1 MSRETLRSGISR
13 YACSGDP
20 GASATTLSR
29 TTELLCSSR
38 PSSSRDKLRANDF
51 GLSLLRLRRRGGTR
65 VGHATGGTF
74 EGAAPRGQQIP
85 RASAAH
91 ERQPL
96 LVLLGAG
103 SLADEHSTVRAPDPR
118 VVAVCGDRGGG
129 PECVRGVVALGA
141 LAAGS
146 GSRLARRKPRRRR
159 ATVTPAACEQTAPS
173 PAGAGTPAAGPT
185 HRAGIH
191 RRRRSRRAHVR
202 AARRRHRHVLG
213 PRPVRP
219 ERSAERAVHRP
230 LDLVDTR
237 LRSTGRRHAHLLG
250 RAPDRVAAS
259 RRGVRLV
266 RTSPEITREAHRQRW
281 SRAARAGR
289 ARRPYVRAASGTRG

>member
-1 MSRETLRSGISR
+1 MRRAGHSRAQRREGNRSRGPLRPTNG
-13 YACSGDP
+13 
-20 GASATTLSR
+20 
-29 TTELLCSSR
+29 
-38 PSSSRDKLRANDF
+38 
-51 GLSLLRLRRRGGTR
+51 
-65 VGHATGGTF
+65 
-74 EGAAPRGQQIP
+74 
-85 RASAAH
+85 
-91 ERQPL
+91 QPL

-159 ATVTPAACEQTAPS
+159 ATVTPAACEQRHHRLL
-173 PAGAGTPAAGPT
+173 GLGTPAAGPT

-281 SRAARAGR
+281 SRAARAG
-289 ARRPYVRAASGTRG
+289 APGGLTCVRPAEPEGDDRSRPVAGVAPRSGSTR